1 MFQSGFF
8 PCSPLT
14 PGLAECTLFLQ
25 QVVVYKNWKWPLGY
39 RPVVL
44 QVTLRHSRA
53 MRARGCH
60 EITGRRVVW
69 VSPRSKL
76 GSQGLASP
84 FRPASP
90 SPAVP
95 LHGLPSDG
103 TTLPV
108 LPWAPSYLWCP
119 VISCHGFPIPFHPP
133 WHQLCMHWANPYSL
147 PVPRVIIFSSNSNG
161 PGPGALR
168 PVASP
173 VLLP

>member
-8 PCSPLT
+8 PCSPRT

-53 MRARGCH
+53 TSVQGCH

-119 VISCHGFPIPFHPP
+119 VISCHGFPIPFPHHDISCVCTGLTLTHCQSPE
-133 WHQLCMHWANPYSL
+133 LS
-147 PVPRVIIFSSNSNG
+147 FSPQILMAQG
-161 PGPGALR
+161 Q
-168 PVASP
+168 
-173 VLLP
+173 VLWDL